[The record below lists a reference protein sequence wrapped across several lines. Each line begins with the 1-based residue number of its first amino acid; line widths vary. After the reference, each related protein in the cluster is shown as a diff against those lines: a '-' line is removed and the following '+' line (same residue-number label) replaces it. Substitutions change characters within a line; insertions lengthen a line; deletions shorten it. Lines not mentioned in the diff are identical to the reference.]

1 MSQATPLATA
11 ATTDTSR
18 SETGAMS
25 HREILEALSGLL
37 VAMFVAI
44 LSSTVVTN
52 ALPTIVAEL
61 DGSQT
66 GYTWVL
72 VATMLAMTATTPIW
86 GKLADL
92 FSKKMLMQVA
102 LVVYTAGSALAGLAQ
117 SMEWL
122 IAARVV
128 TGLGVGGVMALIQII
143 IGSMVSPRERGRYSG
158 YIGASFGLATLI
170 GPLVGGVIVDSALGW
185 RGCFYVG
192 LPFAVVAFVVLQAK
206 LHLPTVKREVH
217 IDYLGSVLIMGGV
230 SLLLIWVSLAG
241 QQFDWLSMTTVLMV
255 GGGLVVLALAA
266 LVEGKVARQPIIP
279 LQLFRDRT
287 IALATVAAVLV
298 GVAML
303 TATTYLSEY
312 FQNSRGMSP
321 TTAGLMSLWMVLGLI
336 VTSIVSG
343 RRISA
348 TGRWRVWLVWGMAA
362 VVVGSG
368 LLATIDHTTPLWR
381 VAASML
387 VLGGG
392 LGATQQ
398 NLILA
403 VQNNV
408 DQANIGAASSV
419 VAFFRTLGGAIGVS
433 AFGAVLAHRVTTH
446 VTDGVASLVQ
456 SGRITPEQASSLRG
470 DSLPSVALLPEPLR
484 SLFEGAF
491 GDATGQIFLF
501 TVPCAVLAL
510 VAVLFIKEKSLRTT
524 LDQLEEPEVA
534 METAAQL
541 QAGELSAR

>member
-1 MSQATPLATA
+1 MSQDITA
-11 ATTDTSR
+11 PA
-18 SETGAMS
+18 APQAAVPMS
-25 HREILEALSGLL
+25 HKEILEALSGLL

-52 ALPTIVAEL
+52 ALPTIVSDL
-61 DGSQT
+61 HGSQT

-92 FSKKMLMQVA
+92 FSKKALMQIA
-102 LVVYTAGSALAGLAQ
+102 LVVYVGGSALAGMAQ
-117 SMEWL
+117 SMTWL
-122 IAARVV
+122 IGARVV

-143 IGSMVSPRERGRYSG
+143 IGSMVPPRERGRYSG

-192 LPFAVVAFVVLQAK
+192 LPFAIIAFLVLQFK
-206 LHLPTVKREVH
+206 LHLPTTKREVK

-241 QQFDWLSMTTVLMV
+241 QQFDWASATTVYMV
-255 GGGLVVLALAA
+255 AGGVIVLALAA
-266 LVEGKVARQPIIP
+266 FVEAKVATEPIIP
-279 LQLFRDRT
+279 MRLFKDRT
-287 IALATVAAVLV
+287 ITLATIAAIFV
-298 GVAML
+298 GIAML

-312 FQNSRGMSP
+312 FQTSRGMTP
-321 TTAGLMSLWMVLGLI
+321 THAGLMSLSMVVGLMG
-336 VTSIVSG
+336 TSIVSG
-343 RRISA
+343 RVISN
-348 TGRWRVWLVWGMAA
+348 TGHWKIWLVWGMVGVVAGAA
-362 VVVGSG
+362 
-368 LLATIDHTTPLWR
+368 LLASIDHSTSLWLIGLF
-381 VAASML
+381 MF
-387 VLGGG
+387 VLGAG

-433 AFGAVLAHRVTTH
+433 AFGAVLSHRVTTH
-446 VTDGVASLVQ
+446 VVDGLGALIAGGNVTPQQAKALGNGGVPNVA
-456 SGRITPEQASSLRG
+456 A
-470 DSLPSVALLPEPLR
+470 LPTPLR
-484 SLFEGAF
+484 NLFEGAF
-491 GDATGQIFLF
+491 GDATGSIFLL
-501 TVPCAVLAL
+501 TVPFAVLAL
-510 VAVLFIKEKSLRTT
+510 ITVLFIKEKSLRTT
-524 LDQLEEPEVA
+524 LDKIEEPEIN
-534 METAAQL
+534 MDLAAEL
-541 QAGELSAR
+541 EAGELGRR

>member
-1 MSQATPLATA
+1 
-11 ATTDTSR
+11 
-18 SETGAMS
+18 
-25 HREILEALSGLL
+25 
-37 VAMFVAI
+37 
-44 LSSTVVTN
+44 VTN
-52 ALPTIVAEL
+52 ALPTIVADL
-61 DGSQT
+61 HGSQT

-92 FSKKMLMQVA
+92 FSKKLLMQVA
-102 LVVYTAGSALAGLAQ
+102 LVVYVSGSALAGLAQ
-117 SMEWL
+117 SMTWL
-122 IAARVV
+122 IGARVI

-192 LPFAVVAFVVLQAK
+192 LPFAIIAFVVLQLK

-241 QQFDWLSMTTVLMV
+241 QQFDWVSSTTFLMV
-255 GGGLVVLALAA
+255 GGGIVVLALAA
-266 LVEGKVARQPIIP
+266 VVEGKVARQPIIP
-279 LQLFRDRT
+279 LDLFKDRT
-287 IALATVAAVLV
+287 IALATVAAILV

-312 FQNSRGMSP
+312 FQNARGMSP
-321 TTAGLMSLWMVLGLI
+321 TEAGLMSLSMVVGLMG
-336 VTSIVSG
+336 TSIVSG
-343 RRISA
+343 RFISQ
-348 TGRWRVWLVWGMAA
+348 TGRWKIWLVWGMVA
-362 VVVGSG
+362 VLAGAG
-368 LLATIDHTTPLWR
+368 LLATIDHATSLWLIGLY
-381 VAASML
+381 ML
-387 VLGGG
+387 VLGAG

-398 NLILA
+398 NLILS

-408 DQANIGAASSV
+408 DQSNIGAASSV

-433 AFGAVLAHRVTTH
+433 AFGAVLSHKITTQ
-446 VTDGVASLVQ
+446 VTDGVGALIQ
-456 SGRITPEQASSLRG
+456 SGRISPDQAKALGG
-470 DSLPSVALLPEPLR
+470 DGLPNVHLLHEPLR
-484 SLFEGAF
+484 GLFEGAF

-501 TVPCAVLAL
+501 TVPCALLAL
-510 VAVLFIKEKSLRTT
+510 VTVLFIKENRLRTT
-524 LDQLEEPEVA
+524 LDKIEEPEINLDL
-534 METAAQL
+534 AAEL
-541 QAGELSAR
+541 EAGELNRR